1 MAGTENTIIFPDSVI
16 YSSLSTV
23 EILEYLCYKIG
34 EVIIIIAAFVL
45 LLCSMLGFSIYLL
58 YMRKDEAN
66 KDRLLNVLYANLS
79 VCYQLA
85 MVALFVRF
93 LLLETLDNIETH
105 WWSCLLMRWRLFIGL
120 FMTLLFLQISIVTSI
135 NHYNPGLYLDLSLHW
150 RRIPVLCF
158 QLLLVLVVV
167 GLPEILDGFR
177 GICMEEEVMQSI
189 VRSFV
194 LPLMILNLVLQL
206 GVVVDSYWGW
216 RRVWRL
222 VTVVTPCGST
232 NIVTPESG
240 VELGDHL
247 QPNTNLPIT
256 EKVTITSFF

>member
-1 MAGTENTIIFPDSVI
+1 
-16 YSSLSTV
+16 
-23 EILEYLCYKIG
+23 
-34 EVIIIIAAFVL
+34 
-45 LLCSMLGFSIYLL
+45 
-58 YMRKDEAN
+58 
-66 KDRLLNVLYANLS
+66 
-79 VCYQLA
+79 
-85 MVALFVRF
+85 
-93 LLLETLDNIETH
+93 
-105 WWSCLLMRWRLFIGL
+105 MRWRLFIGL
-120 FMTLLFLQISIVTSI
+120 FMTFLFLQISIVTSI

-216 RRVWRL
+216 RRVGR
-222 VTVVTPCGST
+222 VVMTSMCRKNSVQLEHDPHQQPGE
-232 NIVTPESG
+232 ESP
-240 VELGDHL
+240 VRIC
-247 QPNTNLPIT
+247 NLS
-256 EKVTITSFF
+256 KVTSFLNR